1 MRLAFDQTD
10 IASARALLRILRSEF
25 DSLAVPQQFEY
36 SAADRA
42 AVEKMLDPTLIA
54 DEPEALVDEKS
65 CNRPRWHN
73 AASVRRV
80 WQPQL
85 SWNLG
90 PV

>member
-25 DSLAVPQQFEY
+25 DSLAFPQQFEY
-36 SAADRA
+36 CAADRA

-54 DEPEALVDEKS
+54 DEPEAFVDEQS

-80 WQPQL
+80 
-85 SWNLG
+85 
-90 PV
+90 

>member
-1 MRLAFDQTD
+1 
-10 IASARALLRILRSEF
+10 
-25 DSLAVPQQFEY
+25 
-36 SAADRA
+36 
-42 AVEKMLDPTLIA
+42 VEKMLDPTLIA